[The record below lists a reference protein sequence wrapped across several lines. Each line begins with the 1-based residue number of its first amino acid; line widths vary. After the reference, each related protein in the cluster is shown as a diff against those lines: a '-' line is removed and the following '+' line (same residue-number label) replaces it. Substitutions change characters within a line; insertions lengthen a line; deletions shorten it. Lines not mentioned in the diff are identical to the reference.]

1 MLLRDRMLCCFFFSR
16 APSSSLLALSPF
28 PISLGS
34 QRREA
39 ETQDPTDTK
48 QPADTQQPPECVRS
62 RARKSEKGREA
73 STDSKTSDLLRRR
86 CFFSIFCYRAF
97 SSTGKLMVL
106 VLFLSV
112 VVVSLLL

>member
-1 MLLRDRMLCCFFFSR
+1 MLFRDRMLCCFFFSR

-39 ETQDPTDTK
+39 ETQDPADTK

-73 STDSKTSDLLRRR
+73 STDSTSDLFRRR
-86 CFFSIFCYRAF
+86 CFFSIFFYRAF

-106 VLFLSV
+106 VLFLSE